1 MDFHLLWL
9 PIAKKAFAKKES
21 NKSLFRIR
29 SSLLTESYL
38 VSVNTVTEIFQFTMF
53 CCK

>member
-1 MDFHLLWL
+1 MV
-9 PIAKKAFAKKES
+9 AYRKKGIRKKEP

-38 VSVNTVTEIFQFTMF
+38 VSVNTVTEIFQFTML